1 MITRRQFLDTAA
13 VASGSALIAQS
24 ALLDLAWGA
33 TPSPMNILIL
43 GGTGYIGPHLVRL
56 AVSRGHKVTTF
67 TRGRRKPELPPGV
80 IQLIGDRNGQLQA
93 LEGKTWDAVIDDS
106 ATNPEWVRLSTEL
119 LKGKVP
125 EYLFTSST
133 GVYYPYLK
141 RGLDETTMPHT
152 TLVDPKDGSRKLR
165 RAEGAM
171 RRDRARGLRQRKH
184 RSASQLHRRPGDT
197 SDRFP
202 YWPQRLAKGG
212 ETLAPGRSPIP
223 CRW

>member
-1 MITRRQFLDTAA
+1 MTTRRQFLNTAA

-24 ALLDLAWGA
+24 ALPDLAWGA

-93 LEGKTWDAVIDDS
+93 LEGKMGDADRRVLPVPQAWSGRDHDAAHHS
-106 ATNPEWVRLSTEL
+106 GGSEGRVRE
-119 LKGKVP
+119 
-125 EYLFTSST
+125 
-133 GVYYPYLK
+133 
-141 RGLDETTMPHT
+141 
-152 TLVDPKDGSRKLR
+152 LR

-184 RSASQLHRRPGDT
+184 RGASQLHCRAGRYQRPFSLLAAATREGRRDPGAGKEVRSGAD
-197 SDRFP
+197 
-202 YWPQRLAKGG
+202 
-212 ETLAPGRSPIP
+212 GRPP
-223 CRW
+223 